1 MTEQDFMQLALAEA
15 RVAMEAGEVPV
26 GAIVV
31 RGGQVIATGRNA
43 PVDAH
48 DPTAHAEIVALRA
61 AAAVLGNYRLDDCEL
76 YVTLEPCAMCSGA
89 MLHARLERVVFG
101 AADPKTGAAGS
112 VLNLF
117 AEARINHQTTVQ
129 GGVLAAESGA
139 LLQTF
144 FAERR
149 AAQREAAR
157 LNHPLP
163 DTALRTPD
171 AAFEGLPEY
180 PWHARYINELP
191 SLGGLRLH
199 YLDEAGAARQA
210 DAVTFLCLHDS
221 TRWSYV
227 FSRMIPNILSAGHR
241 IVAPDMIG
249 FGKSDKPKKEAFH
262 HVDFH
267 RQTLIELVERLDLQ
281 NIVLVLPQGSD
292 WPGLSLPLSAPQR
305 YRGLLRMK
313 FPAQAADEATDEVA
327 CKAPFPDSGHAAA
340 LRAFARMPPEPL
352 EGGKQTAWHGRN
364 YSSLAEA
371 LGDTKSPE
379 FSRPQPMG
387 YSSS

>member
-15 RVAMEAGEVPV
+15 RAAMAAGEVPV

-61 AAAVLGNYRLDDCEL
+61 AAAALGNYRLDDCEL

-101 AADPKTGAAGS
+101 AAEPKSGAAGS

-117 AEARINHQTTVQ
+117 NEARLNHQTHVQ
-129 GGVLAAESGA
+129 GGVLAAECGA

-144 FAERR
+144 FGERR

-157 LNHPLP
+157 LNHPLQ
-163 DTALRTPD
+163 DMALRTPD
-171 AAFEGLPEY
+171 AAFEGLTAC
-180 PWHARYINELP
+180 PWQAHYISDLS

-199 YLDEAGAARQA
+199 YLDEPLTNISSGAF
-210 DAVTFLCLHDS
+210 TFLCLHDS
-221 TRWSYV
+221 TRWSSM
-227 FSRMIPNILSAGHR
+227 FNRMIPTIVAAGHR
-241 IVAPDMIG
+241 VVAPDMIG

-262 HVDFH
+262 HPDVH
-267 RQTLIELVERLDLQ
+267 QKMLIELVERLDLQ

-292 WPGLSLPLSAPQR
+292 WPGLSLPMAAPQR
-305 YRGLLRMK
+305 YRGLLRVNL
-313 FPAQAADEATDEVA
+313 PAQTFDEANDEA
-327 CKAPFPDSGHAAA
+327 ARKAPFPDSGHAAA
-340 LRAFARMPPEPL
+340 LRAFARMTPEPA
-352 EGGKQTAWHGRN
+352 EGGKQTAWLGRTF
-364 YSSLAEA
+364 SSLAEA
-371 LGDTKSPE
+371 IGGSKAP
-379 FSRPQPMG
+379 
-387 YSSS
+387 

>member
-1 MTEQDFMQLALAEA
+1 MRLALAEA
-15 RVAMEAGEVPV
+15 RAAMAAGEVPV

-31 RGGQVIATGRNA
+31 RDGQVIATGRNA

-61 AAAVLGNYRLDDCEL
+61 AAAALGNYRLDDCEL

-101 AADPKTGAAGS
+101 AAEPKTGAAGS

-129 GGVLAAESGA
+129 GGVLAAECGA

-144 FAERR
+144 FGERR

-157 LNHPLP
+157 LNHPLQ
-163 DTALRTPD
+163 DMALRTPD
-171 AAFEGLPEY
+171 AAFEGLSAY
-180 PWHARYINELP
+180 PWPAHYISDLP
-191 SLGGLRLH
+191 LLGGLRLH
-199 YLDEAGAARQA
+199 YLDEAAVTGQAGAL
-210 DAVTFLCLHDS
+210 TFLCLHDS
-221 TRWSYV
+221 TRWSYM
-227 FSRMIPNILSAGHR
+227 FSRMIPAMLAAGHR
-241 IVAPDMIG
+241 VVAPDMIG

-262 HVDFH
+262 QLEFH
-267 RQTLIELVERLDLQ
+267 TQTLLEFVELLDLQ

-292 WPGLSLPLSAPQR
+292 WPGLSLPMAAPQR
-305 YRGLLRMK
+305 YRGLLRVNVPDQMED
-313 FPAQAADEATDEVA
+313 AATDEAA

-340 LRAFARMPPEPL
+340 LRAFVRMAPGPMER
-352 EGGKQTAWHGRN
+352 GKKTAWHGRN
-364 YSSLAEA
+364 FSSLAEA
-371 LGDTKSPE
+371 LADFKTH
-379 FSRPQPMG
+379 
-387 YSSS
+387 